1 MVRRR
6 AVHAAAR
13 SPDTKPTLPK
23 EGNDRLRVA
32 VLVLFACALPA
43 ALGLTSLV
51 LRRSLDRQTAD
62 AMQVADHAADALHRD
77 LVLRELA
84 VESIVANAEQLLA
97 GRQIPTV
104 DVVDHLDPVPAHGGY
119 SLRTPPGYTPTETG
133 SLMGEGAIPAKG
145 TAAAAE
151 MAMAFALAPSLQA
164 LHARGDG
171 IPWAYYISRRGFLY
185 IHPRAA
191 EGAFLWEHVM
201 LTRYDGDP
209 AGAQLRVEG
218 PRMGWSRV
226 YEDLAGKGLMTTVS
240 KLVVHRGELVG
251 DVSVDVGMTTLLH
264 HLDTH
269 GLPDATMHLL
279 AGDGTSMLP
288 SRKLPGPIDLRS
300 APLRRAYDVGA
311 DEVIVF
317 PIGTAD
323 WHLAITTPRR
333 AMMLRA
339 LGESAVFGLMA
350 IFMLAS
356 LGLLVALTRTL
367 RRLVSVSVRDA
378 LTGVYNRRHFDE
390 SAPAELAKARR
401 AGLKLALLLVD
412 VDHFKKYND
421 HYGHPAG
428 DRALRDVAAS
438 LRSSLQ
444 RASDLL
450 FRVGGEE
457 FAVLAWFERP
467 EQLRLLGEKLCAAM
481 RAQQLPHGDGVDGRI
496 TLSIGATLVDEAH
509 GFDLEVAYREAD
521 AALYRAKQA
530 GRDRVVVT

>member
-1 MVRRR
+1 MP
-6 AVHAAAR
+6 AAAR
-13 SPDTKPTLPK
+13 SPDAKPTLPK
-23 EGNDRLRVA
+23 RTLPNEGNDRLRIA
-32 VLVLFACALPA
+32 VLVLFACALPV
-43 ALGLTSLV
+43 ALGLTALV
-51 LRRSLDRQTAD
+51 LRRSLDRQTRD

-84 VESIVANAEQLLA
+84 VELIVANAEQLLA

-104 DVVDHLDPVPAHGGY
+104 DVVDHLEPVPAHGGY

-171 IPWAYYISRRGFLY
+171 IPWAYCISRRGFLY
-185 IHPRAA
+185 IHPREP
-191 EGAFLWEHVM
+191 EGAFLWEHA
-201 LTRYDGDP
+201 LLARYDGNP
-209 AGAQLRVEG
+209 SGAQLRVEG

-226 YEDLAGKGLMTTVS
+226 YEDMAGKGLMTTVS

-251 DVSVDVGMTTLLH
+251 DVSVDVGMT
-264 HLDTH
+264 
-269 GLPDATMHLL
+269 
-279 AGDGTSMLP
+279 
-288 SRKLPGPIDLRS
+288 
-300 APLRRAYDVGA
+300 
-311 DEVIVF
+311 
-317 PIGTAD
+317 
-323 WHLAITTPRR
+323 
-333 AMMLRA
+333 
-339 LGESAVFGLMA
+339 
-350 IFMLAS
+350 
-356 LGLLVALTRTL
+356 TL

-421 HYGHPAG
+421 HDGHPAG
-428 DRALRDVAAS
+428 DRALRDVAAGLRGS
-438 LRSSLQ
+438 LK
-444 RASDLL
+444 RASDLR

-457 FAVLAWFERP
+457 FAVLAWLERP
-467 EQLRLLGEKLCAAM
+467 EQLHMLGEKLCAAM
-481 RAQQLPHGDGVDGRI
+481 RAQQLPHGDGIDGRI
-496 TLSIGATLVDEAH
+496 TLSIGATLVDDAH